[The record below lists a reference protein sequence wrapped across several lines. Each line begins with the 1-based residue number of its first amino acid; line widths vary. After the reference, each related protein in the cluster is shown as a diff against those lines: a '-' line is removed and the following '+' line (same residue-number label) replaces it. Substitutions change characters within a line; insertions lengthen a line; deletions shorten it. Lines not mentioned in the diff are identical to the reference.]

1 MYLRVTKKNFSS
13 IKNTIN
19 TIVNESNTI
28 INYPFPDEKL
38 NSIAPEVKPLN
49 NSEMKFKSNLYKRK
63 FPSNLIAFSSTKG
76 QKLLKE
82 SILLGNAVSFFPTI
96 EQFQTQTHPSYCGP
110 STMVVNFNSL
120 GIDPLI
126 RWKG

>member
-63 FPSNLIAFSSTKG
+63 TRRCALNCLI
-76 QKLLKE
+76 
-82 SILLGNAVSFFPTI
+82 I
-96 EQFQTQTHPSYCGP
+96 
-110 STMVVNFNSL
+110 
-120 GIDPLI
+120 
-126 RWKG
+126 